1 LNSLSGPRRGAVA
14 LLAVLA
20 LLLLAHAGAW
30 KTSEPFFNND
40 ETRHVMTG
48 VFFRDLLHDQAFAHP
63 RSYAEHYYLQYPA
76 LGLLVWPPLF
86 HFVEGLAMLL
96 FGVSFTVSRLLTLGF
111 GLMAAV
117 YCFRIVQS
125 THGTTRAAWATLF
138 LGMMPLVFFLST
150 RAMLEIPALA
160 LFLAAT
166 WHWLRYLEEDK
177 PRDLVSAALAGA
189 LCALTR
195 YDAAL
200 VAPYLALLALVR
212 GQGRVLARPAVLLGT
227 FAAAALLAPAFLLA
241 WREIGWLHQ
250 ASVTGGLPSG
260 ALPLG
265 SPQRWA
271 YYPSKLPGQAG
282 LVLLLAAVPGL
293 IRSLGADRR
302 SAAAPYLLLAGF
314 TWLVFTPIG
323 ELEPRHVIFWLPAW
337 AFFAAEGAAAL
348 PGFAG
353 LAAATALVLVQGGL
367 TLSRP
372 ESYVRGYAEAARFVL
387 DHSQDSRV
395 CLFDGVLEGDF
406 IYQVRRLDPARRM
419 SVVRGDRV
427 MYEAL
432 DQLPGAYHAM
442 VSTDSALVAR
452 VAALGPRWIVIE
464 NRRDSLD
471 MPMTRRLRAA
481 LDSHTECFHRV
492 RTIVMDSNH
501 HDFKGRELWIF
512 ENSCRSAQAGAPTQL
527 NVPELRRKVGA
538 PPAGKD

>member
-1 LNSLSGPRRGAVA
+1 
-14 LLAVLA
+14 
-20 LLLLAHAGAW
+20 
-30 KTSEPFFNND
+30 
-40 ETRHVMTG
+40 MTG
-48 VFFRDLLHDQAFAHP
+48 VFFRDLLHDHAFAHL
-63 RSYAEHYYLQYPA
+63 RTYAEHYYLQYPA

-96 FGVSFTVSRLLTLGF
+96 FGVSFTVSRLLSLGF

-125 THGTTRAAWATLF
+125 THGTSRAAWATLF
-138 LGMMPLVFFLST
+138 LGLMPLVFFLST

-166 WHWLRYLEEDK
+166 WHWLRYLEEEK
-177 PRDLVSAALAGA
+177 SRDLVSAALAGA

-200 VAPYLALLALVR
+200 IAPYLALLALAR
-212 GQGRVLARPAVLLGT
+212 GQGRVLARPAVLLGAL
-227 FAAAALLAPAFLLA
+227 AAAILVSPAFFLA

-265 SPQRWA
+265 SPQRWV
-271 YYPSKLPGQAG
+271 YYLSKLPGQAG
-282 LVLLLAAVPGL
+282 LAALLAAVPGV
-293 IRSLGADRR
+293 IRSLGATRR
-302 SAAAPYLLLAGF
+302 AAAAPYLLLGAF
-314 TWLVFTPIG
+314 TWLAFTPIG

-353 LAAATALVLVQGGL
+353 LAAAAALVLVQGGL
-367 TLSRP
+367 TLQRP
-372 ESYVRGYAEAARFVL
+372 EKYLRGYAEAAQFVL
-387 DHSQDSRV
+387 AHSQDSHV

-427 MYEAL
+427 LYEAL

-442 VSTDSALVAR
+442 VSTDSAMVAR
-452 VAALGPRWIVIE
+452 IAALGPRWIVVE
-464 NRRDSLD
+464 DRRDSLD
-471 MPMTRRLRAA
+471 MPMTRRLRAVLA
-481 LDSHTECFHRV
+481 SHSECFHRV
-492 RTIVMDSNH
+492 RTITMDSNH
-501 HDFKGRELWIF
+501 HDFSGRELWIF
-512 ENSCRSAQAGAPTQL
+512 ENSCRGAFAGAPTQL
-527 NVPELRRKVGA
+527 KVPELRRTVGDA
-538 PPAGKD
+538 PAGKE